1 MDLPASV
8 MEARRYTTQEVWAEL
23 LSDHDI
29 KKFLSD
35 NEDLITDEMLQTS
48 FGVLNEFVRSKNDP
62 TVEAEL
68 IFYNKNIAI
77 TYKQIQSSELLK
89 YRDRVPSKIFYD
101 RQTERF
107 KQAKLSEYEVNM
119 DNQNAVGFVQN
130 FIDVYQYGDR
140 SKGLWLF
147 GKFGRGKTYL
157 MGCFANELFKRK
169 VGVNFISVAQLM
181 NDLYEKRLMNST
193 DDSVQKQIGY
203 LQKSEVLILD
213 DIGTEKITR
222 NNIVDVIYAILKY
235 RGDHNK
241 PTFITSNLSK
251 DQYYQLLNDSGLNRI
266 DIARLKEQLDVL
278 TKEMMVT
285 GINRR
290 VKAC

>member
-8 MEARRYTTQEVWAEL
+8 MKARRYTTQEVWNEL
-23 LSDHDI
+23 LSDHEVN
-29 KKFLSD
+29 KFLKD

-77 TYKQIQSSELLK
+77 TYKQIQSEELLK
-89 YRDRVPSKIFYD
+89 YRDKVPSKIFYD

-107 KQAKLSEYEVNM
+107 KQAKLSEYDVNM
-119 DNQNAVGFVQN
+119 DNQNAVGFIQN
-130 FIDVYQYGDR
+130 FIDVYQYGDK